1 MSGFDID
8 IGSLLYKSSPG
19 RENGGG
25 RTREFHVF
33 WEFTRPYRACWQEGK
48 AEMRRILVALV
59 ALCWAS
65 GASAEGGR
73 AGSFDYY
80 VMSLSWSAAWCA
92 LEGDVRRDPQC
103 DAGKGLTFTLHGLW
117 PQHETGWP
125 SWCRTVEADPSR
137 RVTAAMADIM
147 GGAGLAFHQW
157 KKHGRCSGLSAEAY
171 FQTAR
176 QAFETV
182 TIPDLLKTVSR
193 PLTLPASVIEDAFLE
208 ANPVLSADQ
217 ITITCKSGLIQEARI
232 CLTKDLAPRRCGA
245 DVIRDCRLSDAL
257 LEPVR

>member
-1 MSGFDID
+1 
-8 IGSLLYKSSPG
+8 
-19 RENGGG
+19 
-25 RTREFHVF
+25 
-33 WEFTRPYRACWQEGK
+33 
-48 AEMRRILVALV
+48 MRRILVALA

-65 GASAEGGR
+65 GAGADGER
-73 AGSFDYY
+73 AGAFDYY
-80 VMSLSWSAAWCA
+80 VLSLSWSAAWCA
-92 LEGDVRRDPQC
+92 LEGDARRDPQC
-103 DAGKGLTFTLHGLW
+103 DVGKGVTFVLHGLW

-125 SWCRTVEADPSR
+125 SWCRTGERDPSR
-137 RVTAAMADIM
+137 AMTAAMTDIM
-147 GGAGLAFHQW
+147 GGAGLAFYQW

-171 FQTAR
+171 FQTTR

-182 TIPDLLKTVSR
+182 VIPDLFHAVSR

-208 ANPVLSADQ
+208 ANPGLSADQ

-245 DVIRDCRLSDAL
+245 DVIRDCRLSDAV